1 MEEIQKEGEQDP
13 KEKLA
18 EEEALK
24 EVPEDTIRSEV
35 IEKYGLNEDDNSEL
49 IDKLVG
55 DFKEGRK
62 NLSTA
67 IRQKIDW
74 RTKAQ
79 TPKGEKQEVKPQEPA
94 QKTTP
99 PTSVEDI
106 DKLVGE
112 KFEERD
118 LASMELSDELKS
130 EVKAYAKAKK
140 ISYREAAKSEYI
152 TFLKGKEDER
162 IKAEEASAS
171 SSGKS
176 IKAKRDFGNLSE
188 GEIANLDD
196 EEFAEYKKW
205 LKTQG

>member
-1 MEEIQKEGEQDP
+1 MGEIQKEGEQDP

-24 EVPEDTIRSEV
+24 EIPEDTIRSEV
-35 IEKYGLNEDDNSEL
+35 IEKYGLNEDDSSEL

-55 DFKEGRK
+55 DTKEEQK
-62 NLSTA
+62 KLSTA

-79 TPKGEKQEVKPQEPA
+79 TPKEEKVEVKPQEPV
-94 QKTTP
+94 KTTP
-99 PTSVEDI
+99 ISTEDI

-118 LASMELSDELKS
+118 LTSMDLSDELKT
-130 EVKAYAKAKK
+130 EVKAYAKAKG
-140 ISYREAAKSEYI
+140 ISYREAAKSEYFNFI
-152 TFLKGKEDER
+152 KGKEDER
-162 IKAEEASAS
+162 ITAEEASAS
-171 SSGKS
+171 SKGKT
-176 IKAKRDFGNLSE
+176 IKAKRDFGSLSE
-188 GEIANLDD
+188 GDVANFSD

-205 LKTQG
+205 LKSQE